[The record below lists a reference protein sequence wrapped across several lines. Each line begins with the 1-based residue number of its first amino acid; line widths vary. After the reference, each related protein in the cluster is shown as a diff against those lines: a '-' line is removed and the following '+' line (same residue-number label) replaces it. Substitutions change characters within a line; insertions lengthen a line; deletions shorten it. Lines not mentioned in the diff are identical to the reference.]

1 MSLVPKLIQQIDERI
16 AELRPHVDELQHLER
31 IRERLIADAATAG
44 SAPMPTPVDAPPV
57 PADAQPAPPADAQP
71 APEPPKSDARPRRA
85 AAASRPRRARAKKSL
100 QDKAAISRSDEALRL
115 VSERPGITAA
125 ELSEATDINITYL
138 YRVLPQLQRDG
149 KIRKSGKGYH
159 PSD

>member
-1 MSLVPKLIQQIDERI
+1 MSLVPKLIKQIDERI
-16 AELRPHVDELQHLER
+16 AELRPHVDELQDLER
-31 IRERLIADAATAG
+31 IREGLIAESATAG
-44 SAPMPTPVDAPPV
+44 STPTPT
-57 PADAQPAPPADAQP
+57 PADAQPAPPKGA
-71 APEPPKSDARPRRA
+71 ARPGRA

-125 ELSEATDINITYL
+125 ELSEATDMDLTHF
-138 YRVLPQLQRDG
+138 YRVLPQLQREG

>member
-1 MSLVPKLIQQIDERI
+1 MSLVPKMIEQIDERI
-16 AELRPHVDELQHLER
+16 AELRRHVDELQRLER
-31 IRERLIADAATAG
+31 IRECLIAEAA
-44 SAPMPTPVDAPPV
+44 SSMPM
-57 PADAQPAPPADAQP
+57 PADAQPVSTPP
-71 APEPPKSDARPRRA
+71 EGVARPRRA
-85 AAASRPRRARAKKSL
+85 ATASRPRKAKAKKSL
-100 QDKAAISRSDEALRL
+100 QDKAATSRSDEALRV

-125 ELSEATDINITYL
+125 ELSEATGMDVTYL